1 MLENLKY
8 NVIIMSKKTIYGKK
22 IKQTKKK
29 QKQKQ
34 NQKQVKKNKYNQL
47 VNKLSKLTG
56 MSEYDINESIFQGQK
71 AAFNA
76 ITLRDHNGSVPDEV
90 YYSTDDNYQYILG
103 ASKKKK
109 KSRKKS
115 KKKSRKKS
123 RKKSK

>member
-56 MSEYDINESIFQGQK
+56 MS
-71 AAFNA
+71 
-76 ITLRDHNGSVPDEV
+76 
-90 YYSTDDNYQYILG
+90 
-103 ASKKKK
+103 
-109 KSRKKS
+109 
-115 KKKSRKKS
+115 
-123 RKKSK
+123 